1 MFCDKCGK
9 KISEDST
16 FCEHCGALFL
26 TQPTDN
32 LFIDRFIGFFS
43 SIYKKFNLSKPIYIA
58 ALLIAVF
65 IIFGSFL
72 SYLYTQ
78 IQYSL
83 KETQKELSLLRASTT
98 DAFAIQQKSITEQ
111 GEKLST
117 KEDDLQKARANEALL
132 RKTLDN
138 VQKSQVS
145 NSVGNTSNT
154 LLNNFAPSVV
164 KIFCRA
170 NAYSNDIQQGSG
182 VLYHTN
188 NSSTGL
194 GPYYVTTNLHL
205 VSTTDSSVSQCFIV
219 VYPDYKSNYYYLLF
233 GSESYKLYR
242 SDIDVAFLKPNI
254 ITNDTNAGNFNDLA
268 KFAREEGSICDSASI
283 GDRLS
288 ILGYPGIGGETLTVT
303 DGIVSGFEFDGRV
316 RYLKTSAKIDYGNS
330 GGIAIKDSG
339 CLLGIPTY
347 VQQGK
352 IESIGRVLDLN
363 YLYSV
368 TLK

>member
-9 KISEDST
+9 EITKDSA
-16 FCEHCGALFL
+16 FCEYCGATVFK
-26 TQPTDN
+26 PATDN
-32 LFIDRFIGFFS
+32 LTIGRFIEFFNN
-43 SIYKKFNLSKPIYIA
+43 IYKKFSLSNPNHIGI
-58 ALLIAVF
+58 LLITILIVF
-65 IIFGSFL
+65 GLFL

-78 IQYSL
+78 TQHSL
-83 KETQKELSLLRASTT
+83 QETQKELSSLKASTT
-98 DAFAIQQKSITEQ
+98 EAFTAQQKSISEQ
-111 GEKLST
+111 GEKLSV
-117 KEDDLQKARANEALL
+117 KEDDLQKARASEALL
-132 RKTLDN
+132 RKTLDS
-138 VQKSQVS
+138 VQKNQVS
-145 NSVGNTSNT
+145 NPTASISNT

-188 NSSTGL
+188 NSNSGL
-194 GPYYVTTNLHL
+194 APYYVETNLH
-205 VSTTDSSVSQCFIV
+205 VVDTMDNSISRCMIV
-219 VYPDYKSNYYYLLF
+219 IYPDYKNNYSYLLF
-233 GSESYKLYR
+233 GSESYRLYR

-254 ITNDTNAGNFNDLA
+254 IQSDTNAGNFNDLA
-268 KFAREEGSICDSASI
+268 KFAREEGSICGSSSI

-303 DGIVSGFEFDGRV
+303 DGIVSGFEFDGGV

-330 GGIAIKDSG
+330 GGVAIKDSG
-339 CLLGIPTY
+339 CLLGIPTF

-352 IESIGRVLDLN
+352 IESIGRILDLN

-368 TLK
+368 ILK